1 MTLPPPRRWRLAL
14 ILLLPPV
21 PDTSC
26 AHDSIQHS
34 DGSCSPASGD
44 RLENKGLRLASPCAS
59 SCRPACCCPGQ
70 PALDRAAKT
79 WTCGCGTNR
88 STAGSQGAE
97 EIQAILE
104 RHKHAGDRVR
114 LVDFAQ
120 SAVLRGRGDPV
131 FAGGTAG
138 TDMEQ
143 ALAYTMA
150 LMSPNRT
157 NRILMLTD
165 GWPTTPLDQAAE
177 QLIQSRIPVD
187 YRLSVTF
194 READIRIEQIRTPAR
209 IRPGEAFILEHPGRP
224 PARHHRSWPSANGGL
239 RWGNGYPA
247 QRQSHG
253 EAGGQAL
260 HPGCSAYEMT
270 ITPKTINAS
279 SCRQL
284 P

>member
-1 MTLPPPRRWRLAL
+1 MIQFNTPEWFFLLP
-14 ILLLPPV
+14 LLLA
-21 PDTSC
+21 T
-26 AHDSIQHS
+26 
-34 DGSCSPASGD
+34 GWKY
-44 RLENKGLRLASPCAS
+44 RRLRLASPCAS
-59 SCRPACCCPGQ
+59 SCRPACCWPWLSLPLTG
-70 PALDRAAKT
+70 AAKT
-79 WTCGCGTNR
+79 WTCGCWWTNQIPRREFRQPGQRKSRLFWNGTNMPG
-88 STAGSQGAE
+88 TASDWWISRNPPCSGT
-97 EIQAILE
+97 
-104 RHKHAGDRVR
+104 RRPR
-114 LVDFAQ
+114 LC
-120 SAVLRGRGDPV
+120 R
-131 FAGGTAG
+131 GTAG

-209 IRPGEAFILEHPGRP
+209 IRPGEAFILEATLAGPPG
-224 PARHHRSWPSANGGL
+224 PAITVPWQISKNGGSAA
-239 RWGNGYPA
+239 GNGYPA

-260 HPGCSAYEMT
+260 HP
-270 ITPKTINAS
+270 
-279 SCRQL
+279 RL
-284 P
+284 FRL

>member
-1 MTLPPPRRWRLAL
+1 MIQFNTPEWFFLLP
-14 ILLLPPV
+14 LLLA
-21 PDTSC
+21 T
-26 AHDSIQHS
+26 
-34 DGSCSPASGD
+34 GWKY
-44 RLENKGLRLASPCAS
+44 RRLRLASPLRLLLQTCLLLAL
-59 SCRPACCCPGQ
+59 AQ
-70 PALDRAAKT
+70 PALDRGGKDMDL
-79 WTCGCGTNR
+79 WVLVDQSN
-88 STAGSQGAE
+88 STAGIPAAGAE

-165 GWPTTPLDQAAE
+165 GWPTMPLDQAAE
-177 QLIQSRIPVD
+177 QLIQSRIPARRSL
-187 YRLSVTF
+187 YF
-194 READIRIEQIRTPAR
+194 R
-209 IRPGEAFILEHPGRP
+209 GNPGRP
-224 PARHHRSWPSANGGL
+224 SRPGHHRSVANQQKRGGSAA
-239 RWGNGYPA
+239 GNGYPA

-260 HPGCSAYEMT
+260 HP
-270 ITPKTINAS
+270 
-279 SCRQL
+279 RL
-284 P
+284 FRL

>member
-1 MTLPPPRRWRLAL
+1 MIQFNTPEWFFLLP
-14 ILLLPPV
+14 LLLA
-21 PDTSC
+21 T
-26 AHDSIQHS
+26 
-34 DGSCSPASGD
+34 GWKY
-44 RLENKGLRLASPCAS
+44 RRLRLASPLRLLLQTCLLLAL
-59 SCRPACCCPGQ
+59 AQ
-70 PALDRAAKT
+70 PALDRGGKDMDL
-79 WTCGCGTNR
+79 WVLVDQSN
-88 STAGSQGAE
+88 STAGIPAAGAE

-194 READIRIEQIRTPAR
+194 READIRIEQIRTPGAHPAR
-209 IRPGEAFILEHPGRP
+209 RSLYFRGNPGRP
-224 PARHHRSWPSANGGL
+224 SRPGHHRSVANQQKRGGSAA
-239 RWGNGYPA
+239 GNGYPA

-260 HPGCSAYEMT
+260 HP
-270 ITPKTINAS
+270 
-279 SCRQL
+279 RL
-284 P
+284 FRL

>member
-1 MTLPPPRRWRLAL
+1 MIQFNTPEWFFLLP
-14 ILLLPPV
+14 LLLA
-21 PDTSC
+21 T
-26 AHDSIQHS
+26 
-34 DGSCSPASGD
+34 GWKY
-44 RLENKGLRLASPCAS
+44 RRLRLASPLRLLLQTCLLLAL
-59 SCRPACCCPGQ
+59 AQ
-70 PALDRAAKT
+70 PALDRGGKDMDL
-79 WTCGCGTNR
+79 WVLVDQSN
-88 STAGSQGAE
+88 STAGIPAAGAE

-177 QLIQSRIPVD
+177 QPPV
-187 YRLSVTF
+187 RHLPGSGHPH
-194 READIRIEQIRTPAR
+194 RTNPNPGAHPAR
-209 IRPGEAFILEHPGRP
+209 RSLYFRGNPGRP
-224 PARHHRSWPSANGGL
+224 SRPGHHRSVANQQKRGGSAA
-239 RWGNGYPA
+239 GNGYPA

-260 HPGCSAYEMT
+260 HP
-270 ITPKTINAS
+270 
-279 SCRQL
+279 RL
-284 P
+284 FRL

>member
-1 MTLPPPRRWRLAL
+1 MIQFNTPEWFFL
-14 ILLLPPV
+14 IPLLL
-21 PDTSC
+21 
-26 AHDSIQHS
+26 AA
-34 DGSCSPASGD
+34 GWKY
-44 RLENKGLRLASPCAS
+44 RRLRLASPLRLLLQTCLLLAL
-59 SCRPACCCPGQ
+59 AQ
-70 PALDRAAKT
+70 PALDRGGKDMDL
-79 WTCGCGTNR
+79 WVLVDQSN
-88 STAGSQGAE
+88 STAGIPAAGAE

-131 FAGGTAG
+131 FAGGTSG

-177 QLIQSRIPVD
+177 QLIQSRIPPV
-187 YRLSVTF
+187 RHLPGSGHPH
-194 READIRIEQIRTPAR
+194 RTNPNPGAHPAR
-209 IRPGEAFILEHPGRP
+209 RSLYFRGNPGRP
-224 PARHHRSWPSANGGL
+224 SRPGHHRSVANQQKRGGSAAGD
-239 RWGNGYPA
+239 GYPA

-260 HPGCSAYEMT
+260 HP
-270 ITPKTINAS
+270 
-279 SCRQL
+279 RL
-284 P
+284 FRL